1 VDCAL
6 ALAKQGHPIQ
16 SVCLA
21 LGVAR
26 SNVCERLTRP
36 EDWHDKRKQTNRNPE
51 ADALLVEAI
60 RGVIA
65 ESPMYCYRS
74 VARQI
79 NGARDELVDPESQS
93 GAFATALTSAGFS
106 VQRLV
111 IAEAAHFWVS
121 DPFEREPHSFGAMT
135 ATPLLRFLDASL

>member
-1 VDCAL
+1 MDCAL

-36 EDWHDKRKQTNRNPE
+36 EDWHDKRKQTNKNPE

-79 NGARDELVDPESQS
+79 NGARDEQGL
-93 GAFATALTSAGFS
+93 GAVNHKRIYRVMKAHGLLRSRGGKHGAAP
-106 VQRLV
+106 
-111 IAEAAHFWVS
+111 AAH
-121 DPFEREPHSFGAMT
+121 RG
-135 ATPLLRFLDASL
+135 